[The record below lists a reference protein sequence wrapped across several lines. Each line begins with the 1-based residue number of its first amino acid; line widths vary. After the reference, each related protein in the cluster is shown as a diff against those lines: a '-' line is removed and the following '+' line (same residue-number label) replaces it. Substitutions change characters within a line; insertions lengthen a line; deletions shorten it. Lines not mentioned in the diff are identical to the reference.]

1 MIKTIHLLE
10 RFLSFCSSSI
20 CLWVKNN
27 CSGGSGSETNNSL
40 FLVLRSCFNYRLSLT
55 SDNFICGGAET
66 GGGGFRGV
74 GENSFWSQRP
84 IKRLIRLSRSTL
96 VQRTVVY
103 QNPSKRVQREFLEKF
118 SHDLRHIRRALD
130 IKHVL
135 VLVFFPLFNLVLNV
149 QDDIKTHST
158 RWDWTPPAVTP
169 SFL

>member
-66 GGGGFRGV
+66 EGGRCEGGGGEQLSEPAAYKEADPPQQVNTGA
-74 GENSFWSQRP
+74 ENS
-84 IKRLIRLSRSTL
+84 RLSESIKTSSERVFRK
-96 VQRTVVY
+96 VQSR
-103 QNPSKRVQREFLEKF
+103 PA
-118 SHDLRHIRRALD
+118 SHTKSLRY
-130 IKHVL
+130 KTCFGF
-135 VLVFFPLFNLVLNV
+135 VFFFPF
-149 QDDIKTHST
+149 ST
-158 RWDWTPPAVTP
+158 WY
-169 SFL
+169 